1 MLRHLR
7 ILIVLAFLVS
17 FVVMTAGP
25 SVQAR
30 DKVTITWFIGLGTG
44 TDPRQRDTQQAVAD
58 AFNASQDAIELQIYI
73 AATNPTAY
81 DVLATLIA
89 SGTPPDIVGP
99 AGFAGANSFAG
110 QWLDLQSLIDK
121 TGYSLEGLPD
131 NLVESYRSLDA
142 SLTGLPFA
150 IYPGVLYY
158 NKDLFD
164 EAGLN
169 YPPAVAGDRYV
180 MPDST
185 KVPWDYDTVAN
196 IGKILT
202 VDANGNDAT
211 SPDFD
216 SSHIVQYGFIHQWD
230 TIRSDFHT
238 FGPAYVVNAD
248 GKVQFPDTWR
258 AEAQWL
264 WDSIWTWHITP
275 TDGVISS
282 ELFNGNAFASGRVAM
297 ARSMAWYTCCLHEL
311 AANWDL
317 AVQPAYQGAIY
328 APFDLDTFRIHRNTP
343 HPDEAF
349 QVLTYLLDD
358 AELDLTTAYG
368 AFPARPELQGPW
380 IQAKAEEYPSVTHW
394 EVIPDSIA
402 LAPNPHHEEWYPG
415 FSKGQTRFQAF
426 LAVIYSDAGGAFDM
440 NAEFDKLQSDIQAIV
455 DEALDR

>member
-1 MLRHLR
+1 MSRHLR
-7 ILIVLAFLVS
+7 ILIVLAFLAG

-25 SVQAR
+25 SAQAR

-58 AFNASQDAIELQIYI
+58 AFNASQDAIELQLYI
-73 AATNPTAY
+73 AAATTAY

-110 QWLDLQSLIDK
+110 QWLDLQPLIDK
-121 TGYSLEGLPD
+121 TGYNLEGLPD

-169 YPPAVAGDRYV
+169 YPPAVAGDPYV
-180 MPDST
+180 VPDGT
-185 KVPWDYDTVAN
+185 EVPWDYDTVAH

-202 VDANGNDAT
+202 VDANGNDAI

-216 SSHIVQYGFIHQWD
+216 PNNIVQYGFVHQWD
-230 TIRSDFHT
+230 TTRSDFHT

-248 GKVQFPDTWR
+248 GKVQFPDAWR

-317 AVQPAYQGAIY
+317 AVQPAYQGTIY
-328 APFDLDTFRIHRNTP
+328 APFDLDTFRIHKNTP

-349 QVLTYLLDD
+349 QVLTYLLGD
-358 AELDLTTAYG
+358 AELDLTTVYG
-368 AFPARPELQGPW
+368 AFPARPELQDPW
-380 IQAKAEEYPSVTHW
+380 IQAKAEQYPGVTHW

-415 FSKGQTRFQAF
+415 FNKGQNRFQAF
-426 LAVIYSDAGGAFDM
+426 LAVIYGDGGGDVDV
-440 NAEFDKLQSDIQAIV
+440 NAEFEKLQSDIQAIV
-455 DEALDR
+455 DEALSR